1 MQNKD
6 SMQHRAEGALESVV
20 WVSLFILI
28 LLSVLALLFTGLEPM
43 LEKWM

>member
-1 MQNKD
+1 MQKKD
-6 SMQHRAEGALESVV
+6 SMQHCAEGALESVV

-28 LLSVLALLFTGLEPM
+28 LLSLLALLFIGLQPM